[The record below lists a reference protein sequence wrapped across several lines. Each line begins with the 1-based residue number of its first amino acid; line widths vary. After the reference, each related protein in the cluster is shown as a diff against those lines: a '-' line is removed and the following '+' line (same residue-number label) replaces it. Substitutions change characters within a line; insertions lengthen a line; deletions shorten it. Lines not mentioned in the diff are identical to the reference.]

1 MTTWVKLPTKQTSDR
16 NQLESVKIVFS
27 DFKGKFELENL
38 PSLQSIQIGTIG
50 SYSFNFYC
58 SSFVIG
64 GILNDIEYVMIR
76 SS

>member
-38 PSLQSIQIGTIG
+38 PSLQLIHIERNI
-50 SYSFNFYC
+50 FEECVFH
-58 SSFVIG
+58 
-64 GILNDIEYVMIR
+64 ND
-76 SS
+76 